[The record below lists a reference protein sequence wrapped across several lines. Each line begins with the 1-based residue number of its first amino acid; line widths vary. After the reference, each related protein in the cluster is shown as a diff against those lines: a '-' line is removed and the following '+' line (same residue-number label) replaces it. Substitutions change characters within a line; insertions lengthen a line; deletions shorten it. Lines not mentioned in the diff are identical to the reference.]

1 MGAEGAEPRRRR
13 CPEGRGLAEGAE
25 PRAEVRKPGRAPHV
39 EGAEDP
45 QAVGGEAAARCE
57 PVGVRREEEEGVG
70 SPLCL
75 GGLQGEA
82 SIVALVA
89 RGGGCCGFRCGSA
102 GGNVPTEL
110 LGGGGGLGA
119 AHPGAASPP

>member
-39 EGAEDP
+39 EVADDP

-70 SPLCL
+70 TVPGGILSPIVPPASV
-75 GGLQGEA
+75 GERKA
-82 SIVALVA
+82 CAAGKS
-89 RGGGCCGFRCGSA
+89 RG
-102 GGNVPTEL
+102 E
-110 LGGGGGLGA
+110 
-119 AHPGAASPP
+119 

>member
-75 GGLQGEA
+75 GG
-82 SIVALVA
+82 
-89 RGGGCCGFRCGSA
+89 
-102 GGNVPTEL
+102 
-110 LGGGGGLGA
+110 
-119 AHPGAASPP
+119 PGAASPP